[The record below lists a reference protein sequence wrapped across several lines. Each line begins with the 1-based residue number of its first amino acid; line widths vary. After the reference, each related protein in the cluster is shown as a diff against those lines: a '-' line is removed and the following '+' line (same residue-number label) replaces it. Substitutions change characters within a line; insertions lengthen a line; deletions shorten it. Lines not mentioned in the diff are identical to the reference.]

1 MPADLR
7 GDGRCVRTL
16 KPNGLALRVHSQAVG
31 ERTLM
36 ALDLRPV
43 EIDRVRDEERSFGGD
58 IVWWVLLLVIS
69 VPIMVWALSLIPD
82 TGGFVFMGIG
92 GVGAGVAFAQIAL
105 RLPYLT
111 SRFLL
116 SMLIAALVLL
126 VIGVV
131 ALIFSTTLSVPTAPP
146 DVMYK
151 PPISGG

>member
-1 MPADLR
+1 
-7 GDGRCVRTL
+7 
-16 KPNGLALRVHSQAVG
+16 
-31 ERTLM
+31 M
-36 ALDLRPV
+36 ALELRPV
-43 EIDRVRDEERSFGGD
+43 EVERVRDEERLFGGD

-69 VPIMVWALSLIPD
+69 VPIMLWGLSRIPE
-82 TGGFVFMGIG
+82 TGGFVFLGIG
-92 GVGAGVAFAQIAL
+92 GVGAGIAFAQIAL

-116 SMLIAALVLL
+116 SIVIAGVVLL

-131 ALIFSTTLSVPTAPP
+131 ALLFNMTLPVPTAPP